1 MCGCCGHGRNCT
13 QGLLTE
19 RPTVFSKHICRL
31 RAVALLPFL
40 TAHLLSAR
48 RGWSRLTT
56 ASCCPACFPLG
67 PLEGSSEHLV
77 SKARSL
83 GPGPDRPCALGKV
96 TWVPG
101 AWEGVKWF
109 QGTFLHVEALQRLSQ
124 TPGLSSHP
132 RAPRHVHLQPCSS
145 SRDPSPSCC
154 FSLPPLCWSWPLFYP
169 LAVTPSPSQ
178 PSSQVWVQSRLS
190 DVICTGNPQTPRPSL
205 NFLSVEC
212 REVYRA

>member
-19 RPTVFSKHICRL
+19 RPTVFSKHTCRL
-31 RAVALLPFL
+31 GAVALLPFL
-40 TAHLLSAR
+40 TAHLLSAGR
-48 RGWSRLTT
+48 CWSRLTT

-109 QGTFLHVEALQRLSQ
+109 QGTFLHVEALQRLSADSWTVFPPTDPQ
-124 TPGLSSHP
+124 TRPPPAVQLEQGPQPKLLLLL
-132 RAPRHVHLQPCSS
+132 APSLLVLAALLPT
-145 SRDPSPSCC
+145 SRDAQPLSALQSGVGAEPALRCD
-154 FSLPPLCWSWPLFYP
+154 LHRKPPNPH
-169 LAVTPSPSQ
+169 AQ
-178 PSSQVWVQSRLS
+178 PQFPFCGVS
-190 DVICTGNPQTPRPSL
+190 
-205 NFLSVEC
+205 
-212 REVYRA
+212 